1 MNRDSKGRFQRKGLF
16 IPFPSASL
24 VANLALILFISL
36 PWIYV
41 CAKFKILERFYD
53 SLSFLFLDIQQCGC
67 ENGDTNKY

>member
-36 PWIYV
+36 PWIFV
-41 CAKFKILERFYD
+41 CAKFKIFERFYD
-53 SLSFLFLDIQQCGC
+53 SLSFLFLDIQKCSC
-67 ENGDTNKY
+67 ENGDTTKY